1 MGILKIVSWAILLG
15 MTGLTVV
22 AGTQQG
28 LFEAG
33 ALLWPDAWFRATLA
47 DAYFG
52 FLIAYCWIYYK
63 EPSPG
68 GRALWFALVMTLG
81 TIAVSAYLLI
91 RLYRLP
97 PDSSAEALLLRARTA
112 R

>member
-1 MGILKIVSWAILLG
+1 MSTLKIVSWAILLG
-15 MTGLTVV
+15 MAGLTV
-22 AGTQQG
+22 AASAQQG

-52 FLIAYCWIYYK
+52 FLIAYCWIFYK
-63 EPSPG
+63 EASPAR
-68 GRALWFALVMTLG
+68 RALWFALVMSLG

-91 RLYRLP
+91 QLYRLP
-97 PDSSAEALLLRARTA
+97 PGSPVEALLLRSRTA